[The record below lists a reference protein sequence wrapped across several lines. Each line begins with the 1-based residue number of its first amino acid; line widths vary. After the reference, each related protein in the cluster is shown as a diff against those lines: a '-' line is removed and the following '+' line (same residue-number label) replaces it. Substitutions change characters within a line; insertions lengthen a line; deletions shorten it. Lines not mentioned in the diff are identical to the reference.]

1 MTARRR
7 IRSDAPLRDAP
18 EEGIGLTIPA
28 PLSDRINALVDLVDA
43 AGERTSRKE
52 LIAALILAAR
62 PLSDEL
68 ARALRAY
75 RGASVGDASLEANRP
90 DSFELTPRKPGPR
103 PRPRRAGGVAGRL
116 TQRTAQ
122 RQG

>member
-68 ARALRAY
+68 ATALRTY
-75 RGASVGDASLEANRP
+75 RGASVGDASLEAHRP
-90 DSFELTPRKPGPR
+90 ESFELTPRKPGPR
-103 PRPRRAGGVAGRL
+103 PRPRRVAGVA
-116 TQRTAQ
+116 
-122 RQG
+122 

>member
-7 IRSDAPLRDAP
+7 IRSDAPLHDAP

-28 PLSDRINALVDLVDA
+28 PLSDRINALVDLLEA

-52 LIAALILAAR
+52 LIGALILAAR

-68 ARALRAY
+68 ANTLRAY
-75 RGASVGDASLEANRP
+75 RRASVRDALLEADRAGG
-90 DSFELTPRKPGPR
+90 SLGLAPRKPGPR
-103 PRPRRAGGVAGRL
+103 PRRRRS
-116 TQRTAQ
+116 
-122 RQG
+122 

>member
-7 IRSDAPLRDAP
+7 IRSDAPLHDAP

-62 PLSDEL
+62 PISDEL
-68 ARALRAY
+68 ASALRTY
-75 RGASVGDASLEANRP
+75 RQASVGDASLEAKRATE
-90 DSFELTPRKPGPR
+90 SFQLVPRKPGPR
-103 PRPRRAGGVAGRL
+103 PRRRRVAGAVGRRA
-116 TQRTAQ
+116 QRA
-122 RQG
+122 